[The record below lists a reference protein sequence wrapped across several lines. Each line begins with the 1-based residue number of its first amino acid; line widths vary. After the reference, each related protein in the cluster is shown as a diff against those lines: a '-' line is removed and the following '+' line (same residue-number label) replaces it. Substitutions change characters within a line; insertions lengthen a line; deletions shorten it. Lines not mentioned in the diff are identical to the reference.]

1 MALLKKKQSRDQY
14 HSRKS
19 SLNSSVSSASSSHST
34 VPKSFVEDK
43 TSYSPS
49 SPLLANTHNTSM
61 ASSKSQPVTRNS
73 SRMSSAPNATNNGS
87 NSTIPNTPLYSASG
101 NPPSANSAVKRFSLS
116 LRSFSSNSSLNN
128 NNNTLSKE
136 DLSKPNDLSALS
148 SPLNG
153 ASLPDSKL
161 IFDWDVTD
169 PKSWTW
175 QRVVLWLQVN
185 EFSPKWISFFRRS
198 QISGN
203 DFLKLMA
210 YENFAKIEKYLPA
223 TLNSSYKRFQHVLKR
238 TMEHNVIY
246 QHTSNSRSVSSLDS
260 IYSRKSNK
268 HLRNGSD
275 QLSLNSSTNLPVNK
289 STEKLLG
296 VIENDEEHE
305 NFEQNSLNTHN
316 DISPTVDESNIS
328 STSTIQITTTE
339 NSKKLENSIKV
350 PKLNIPVPPNDS
362 KLRKKSDNQ
371 KHESLSALYRRS
383 FISIMGNSNSG
394 NTESVTN
401 KEDVSVSPQNSKN
414 LSVCNKPTP
423 TDSKRNSPAL
433 SPASS
438 GYSFFKKIHKHNPS
452 DLSSATTPIAMK
464 NIIPELIIDEKFLPK
479 EKPLTLDETDLIK
492 PDVYIYCTKD
502 RQGFIPLNVKNV
514 KDSATL
520 KAAIAT
526 HNNINHKNYS
536 IYLIDY
542 EFEIAEHALNDEI
555 MKKIIDAGF
564 PEKYNKFYV
573 RNHLKIQLNR
583 NRSSSSLLSQQSR
596 KMSLKSTVSKTS
608 LGSASDIDEVD
619 NGFKYP
625 KTPSH
630 ILENAQDYISASNTI
645 RPNRSR
651 KSTVSK
657 NTSSHVNEPYSNTQ
671 QTSSN
676 HSSFKVIRP
685 DTSNKIDFNKK
696 RETPFVKLNP
706 TREAPPPPLSPAV
719 STRSGSDNELKKR
732 RRPPPPNMV
741 YNSDNDSDINSVK
754 TKISNQSLS
763 FLTATPNVYN
773 NLDGDSL
780 VHQPPKLTFSRR
792 SSLVSLSKRSSQ
804 TGFNKPDSQQSN
816 TQHGHHTR
824 LSRSNSSIQSSIFTS
839 PPKLLKRESS
849 RRIVSSALAGGDTFD
864 ENDIVF
870 KNVPEF
876 SDSSNDDDTFIKKGY
891 ENSSDDGI
899 ARRIDDAL
907 IGKRKDKVEKINE
920 ASEDSEPQKEVD
932 CLLKEF
938 ELSLKSEK
946 TNQNE
951 ITFDGKIG
959 ESTTE
964 DSDDSGIAWVHSKT
978 KKKSL
983 LEGEI
988 SSEGDHIVKKAEKD
1002 ALSMSNTSDS
1012 DDGIVWSH
1020 PNGTVKKKNRVSSTK
1035 ARPKLNIN
1043 TENVF
1048 TDSFN
1053 DLDLQNIIHEED
1065 NDEFKTAN
1073 EEQDVR
1079 KDKKRLS
1086 LLSKD
1091 DKVGFSFDSES
1102 MLGSLIHESPS
1113 TQEPLHPRNTSLIAR
1128 KMTLRPSAD
1137 IVYKNLEV
1145 FFPGR
1150 DLDKPIFEGDT
1161 SIVSPKSS
1169 TSSRF
1174 NRSGDRH
1181 NSIIE
1186 ASTIQHSSE
1195 KDDYTF
1201 SSSGGS
1207 INKNMSNT
1215 PNTSINSHS
1224 SNKPMR
1230 KKTLR
1235 ILANEALAIT
1245 KKKESENNKLPNTNI
1260 AALNQNSTTTESV
1273 LPLLKRQNTTKLWGK
1288 KVIEITEKEKVVEI
1302 NKNKNSKGQ
1311 YREFAWIRGEV
1322 IGRGSFGCVY
1332 LGMNLTTGEMIAVKQ
1347 VESSTESQIEALRS
1361 EMDTLKNLDH
1371 LNIVQYLGFE
1381 AKNNVYSL
1389 FLEYVAG
1396 GSVGSLIRMFGKFD
1410 DELIRFLNQQVLQG
1424 LSYLHNQGILHRD
1437 MKADNLL
1444 LDLDG
1449 VCKISDFGISKKST
1463 DIYSNSEMTMT
1474 GTIFWMAPEMVDTKQ
1489 GYSAKVDVW
1498 SLGCIVLE
1506 MFAGKRP
1513 WSNLEVVAAMFKIGK
1528 YKSAPPIPKDTLPLI
1543 SSEGIE
1549 FLNLCFRVD
1558 PEKRPTV
1565 DYLLNNKIF
1574 ASNPNFTFMDHALA
1588 KFTNDNHKTMSLP
1601 AEKN

>member
-19 SLNSSVSSASSSHST
+19 SLNSTISSASSSHSI
-34 VPKSFVEDK
+34 VPKCLNDEK
-43 TSYSPS
+43 GNH
-49 SPLLANTHNTSM
+49 SPLSPLIGTTQN
-61 ASSKSQPVTRNS
+61 SSKSQPVTRNG
-73 SRMSSAPNATNNGS
+73 SRMSSAPTTATNN
-87 NSTIPNTPLYSASG
+87 NSSIPNTPIFQTSS
-101 NPPSANSAVKRFSLS
+101 NHSHVNSAAKRFSLS

-128 NNNTLSKE
+128 NSVSKE
-136 DLSKPNDLSALS
+136 DLSKPSEVTSIVSPSNSTFLS
-148 SPLNG
+148 
-153 ASLPDSKL
+153 DSKL

-210 YENFAKIEKYLPA
+210 YENFAKIEKYLPPSP
-223 TLNSSYKRFQHVLKR
+223 NCSYNRFQHVLKR

-246 QHTSNSRSVSSLDS
+246 QHKANSRSVSSLDS
-260 IYSRKSNK
+260 IYSRKSSK
-268 HLRNGSD
+268 HLKNGSD
-275 QLSLNSSTNLPVNK
+275 QISLNSSTNLTNK
-289 STEKLLG
+289 SSEKLVD
-296 VIENDEEHE
+296 VIENDEEHDT
-305 NFEQNSLNTHN
+305 FQKSNSVQSDNSQIIN
-316 DISPTVDESNIS
+316 EYDISS
-328 STSTIQITTTE
+328 SSTIQMDTAE
-339 NSKKLENSIKV
+339 APKNYDGPIKV
-350 PKLNIPVPPNDS
+350 PKLNIPVPPSNA

-371 KHESLSALYRRS
+371 KHESFGALYRRS
-383 FISIMGNSNSG
+383 FISIMGN
-394 NTESVTN
+394 NTSTKSDNTITNESPASI
-401 KEDVSVSPQNSKN
+401 ESK
-414 LSVCNKPTP
+414 K
-423 TDSKRNSPAL
+423 NSPVT
-433 SPASS
+433 SPSSS
-438 GYSFFKKIHKHNPS
+438 GYSFFKKIQKHSVN
-452 DLSSATTPIAMK
+452 DINSSTTPIELK
-464 NIIPELIIDEKFLPK
+464 NVEPEVVIEDIYLPK
-479 EKPLTLDETDLIK
+479 KRPITVDDDGNK

-502 RQGFIPLNVKNV
+502 RQSFIPLNVKNV
-514 KDSATL
+514 NDPTTL

-536 IYLIDY
+536 IYLVDY
-542 EFEIAEHALNDEI
+542 EFEIGEQQLTDEV
-555 MKKIIDAGF
+555 MKKIIDANF
-564 PEKYNKFYV
+564 PEKFNKFYV
-573 RNHLKIQLNR
+573 KNHLKIQLNR

-596 KMSLKSTVSKTS
+596 KMSLKSSVSKSSIGSTS
-608 LGSASDIDEVD
+608 DLDDVE
-619 NGFKYP
+619 NGLKYP
-625 KTPSH
+625 KTPGH
-630 ILENAQDYISASNTI
+630 ILETAQDYIDASNTS

-657 NTSSHVNEPYSNTQ
+657 NNLSLVNEKHLDTQ
-671 QTSSN
+671 QSASN

-706 TREAPPPPLSPAV
+706 TREAPPPPLSPGA
-719 STRSGSDNELKKR
+719 SANSGSDNDMKKR
-732 RRPPPPNMV
+732 RRPPPPNMLSNV
-741 YNSDNDSDINSVK
+741 DSNPEMADIK
-754 TKISNQSLS
+754 TKISNQSIS
-763 FLTATPNVYN
+763 FLNSTPGGYN
-773 NLDGDSL
+773 KNDSDHL
-780 VHQPPKLTFSRR
+780 AQQPPKPGFSRK

-804 TGFNKPDSQQSN
+804 HTLNKPDSQQSFSQN
-816 TQHGHHTR
+816 THTTR
-824 LSRSNSSIQSSIFTS
+824 LSRSNSSIQSSIYTS
-839 PPKLLKRESS
+839 PPKLLKRDSS

-864 ENDIVF
+864 ENNIVF

-876 SDSSNDDDTFIKKGY
+876 TDSSDEGYVKKGY
-891 ENSSDDGI
+891 EESSDDDGI
-899 ARRIDDAL
+899 ARKIDHMLNKKHEKASNKVNQHVLNPSKNQNNESVDDDVDSL
-907 IGKRKDKVEKINE
+907 I
-920 ASEDSEPQKEVD
+920 
-932 CLLKEF
+932 KEF
-938 ELSLKSEK
+938 EMSLKSDKNTVPTAEVK
-946 TNQNE
+946 QSE
-951 ITFDGKIG
+951 V
-959 ESTTE
+959 STE
-964 DSDDSGIAWVHSKT
+964 DSDDSGIAWVQSNI

-983 LEGEI
+983 LQDEI
-988 SSEGDHIVKKAEKD
+988 SSEDDHKLQHNPLK
-1002 ALSMSNTSDS
+1002 STSSSNSES
-1012 DDGIVWSH
+1012 DDGIYWS
-1020 PNGTVKKKNRVSSTK
+1020 NNNASNISKKSSL
-1035 ARPKLNIN
+1035 ARAKPKLSVETKSKFEDTFHSLDFN
-1043 TENVF
+1043 NV
-1048 TDSFN
+1048 
-1053 DLDLQNIIHEED
+1053 IHEED
-1065 NDEFKTAN
+1065 DDRLIHN
-1073 EEQDVR
+1073 
-1079 KDKKRLS
+1079 KDDKRLS
-1086 LLSKD
+1086 MLSKD

-1102 MLGSLIHESPS
+1102 MLGSFVHESPFPEEDS
-1113 TQEPLHPRNTSLIAR
+1113 KTNFSSAVTR

-1137 IVYKNLEV
+1137 IVYENLEV

-1161 SIVSPKSS
+1161 STASPKSS

-1181 NSIIE
+1181 KSIIE

-1207 INKNMSNT
+1207 MNKNSSNNT
-1215 PNTSINSHS
+1215 PNNSVNSHS

-1235 ILANEALAIT
+1235 ILANEALAVR
-1245 KKKESENNKLPNTNI
+1245 KRYENETNMLPNSN
-1260 AALNQNSTTTESV
+1260 LNEINQSYGNNAQM
-1273 LPLLKRQNTTKLWGK
+1273 PLLKRQNTTKLWGK

-1302 NKNKNSKGQ
+1302 NKNKNSQGQ
-1311 YREFAWIRGEV
+1311 YKEFAWIRGEI
-1322 IGRGSFGCVY
+1322 IGKGSFGCVY

-1396 GSVGSLIRMFGKFD
+1396 GSVGSLIRMFGRFD
-1410 DELIRFLNQQVLQG
+1410 DELIRFLNHQVLQG

-1543 SSEGIE
+1543 SLEGIN
-1549 FLNLCFRVD
+1549 FLNLCFCID
-1558 PEKRPTV
+1558 PEKRPTA
-1565 DYLLNNKIF
+1565 DYLLKNRIF
-1574 ASNPNFTFMDHALA
+1574 PVNPNFTFMDHALA

-1601 AEKN
+1601 SEKKG

>member
-1 MALLKKKQSRDQY
+1 MAILKKKQSSDQY

-19 SLNSSVSSASSSHST
+19 SLNSTASSASSSHSI
-34 VPKSFVEDK
+34 VPKPLNDEK
-43 TSYSPS
+43 GNH
-49 SPLLANTHNTSM
+49 SPLSPLIGTSQG
-61 ASSKSQPVTRNS
+61 SSKSQPVTRNC
-73 SRMSSAPNATNNGS
+73 SRMSSAPIITTSNN
-87 NSTIPNTPLYSASG
+87 NSIPNTPIFQTSS
-101 NPPSANSAVKRFSLS
+101 NHSHVNSAAKRFSLS

-128 NNNTLSKE
+128 NSVSKE
-136 DLSKPNDLSALS
+136 DLTKPNEVTSTS
-148 SPLNG
+148 SPSNNTLL
-153 ASLPDSKL
+153 SDSKL

-210 YENFAKIEKYLPA
+210 YENFAKIEKYLPPSP
-223 TLNSSYKRFQHVLKR
+223 NSSYNRFQHILKR

-246 QHTSNSRSVSSLDS
+246 QHKSNSRSVSSLDS

-275 QLSLNSSTNLPVNK
+275 QISLNSSSNLITNK
-289 STEKLLG
+289 SSEKLVD
-296 VIENDEEHE
+296 VIENDEEHDTFQKSNSVQSE
-305 NFEQNSLNTHN
+305 NSQIINEF
-316 DISPTVDESNIS
+316 DISS
-328 STSTIQITTTE
+328 SSTIQMDASDTPKNFE
-339 NSKKLENSIKV
+339 GPVKV
-350 PKLNIPVPPNDS
+350 PKLNIPVPPSNA

-371 KHESLSALYRRS
+371 KHESFSALYRRS
-383 FISIMGNSNSG
+383 FISIMGN
-394 NTESVTN
+394 NTSTKTDVTTLNESTTSSSKQN
-401 KEDVSVSPQNSKN
+401 KQPSI
-414 LSVCNKPTP
+414 
-423 TDSKRNSPAL
+423 DSRKNSPVT
-433 SPASS
+433 SPSSS
-438 GYSFFKKIHKHNPS
+438 GYSFFKKIQKHTTS
-452 DLSSATTPIAMK
+452 DV
-464 NIIPELIIDEKFLPK
+464 N
-479 EKPLTLDETDLIK
+479 PLTNPIDPRKVVIEDIYVPKKRSVSPDEDEDNK

-502 RQGFIPLNVKNV
+502 RLSFTPLNVKNV
-514 KDSATL
+514 NDPTTL

-536 IYLIDY
+536 IYLVDF
-542 EFEIAEHALNDEI
+542 EFEIGEQQLTDEV
-555 MKKIIDAGF
+555 MKIIIDAKF
-564 PEKYNKFYV
+564 PEEFNKFYV
-573 RNHLKIQLNR
+573 KNHLKIQLNR

-596 KMSLKSTVSKTS
+596 KMSLKSSISKSSIGSTS
-608 LGSASDIDEVD
+608 DLDDVE
-619 NGFKYP
+619 NGLKYP
-625 KTPSH
+625 KTPGH
-630 ILENAQDYISASNTI
+630 ILETAQDYIDASNTM

-651 KSTVSK
+651 KSTISK
-657 NTSSHVNEPYSNTQ
+657 NNLSQVNERQPDTQ
-671 QTSSN
+671 QSSSN

-706 TREAPPPPLSPAV
+706 TREAPPPPLSPGI
-719 STRSGSDNELKKR
+719 SINSGTDNDMKKR
-732 RRPPPPNMV
+732 RRPPPPNML
-741 YNSDNDSDINSVK
+741 SSEDNNPEMNDIK
-754 TKISNQSLS
+754 TKISNQSIS
-763 FLTATPNVYN
+763 FLNATPGVYTKN
-773 NLDGDSL
+773 DSDHM
-780 VHQPPKLTFSRR
+780 VQQPPKPGFSRK

-804 TGFNKPDSQQSN
+804 HTLNKPDSQQSLNHTTN
-816 TQHGHHTR
+816 TTR
-824 LSRSNSSIQSSIFTS
+824 LSRSNSSIQSSIYTS
-839 PPKLLKRESS
+839 PPKLLKRDSS

-864 ENDIVF
+864 ENNIVF

-876 SDSSNDDDTFIKKGY
+876 SDSSDDGFIKKGY
-891 ENSSDDGI
+891 EESSDDDGI
-899 ARRIDDAL
+899 ARKIDHVLNNQDQVSSKFNQQAL
-907 IGKRKDKVEKINE
+907 DTTKKQNSKTVD
-920 ASEDSEPQKEVD
+920 EDVD
-932 CLLKEF
+932 SLIKEF
-938 ELSLKSEK
+938 EMSLKSDK
-946 TNQNE
+946 NTVSNGDVKYSE
-951 ITFDGKIG
+951 I
-959 ESTTE
+959 STE
-964 DSDDSGIAWVHSKT
+964 DSDDSGIAWVHT
-978 KKKSL
+978 DIKKKSL
-983 LEGEI
+983 LQDEI
-988 SSEGDHIVKKAEKD
+988 SSEDDHKFQDYQLKANI
-1002 ALSMSNTSDS
+1002 SNNSES
-1012 DDGIVWSH
+1012 DDGIFWS
-1020 PNGTVKKKNRVSSTK
+1020 NNNASNASDKLALIK
-1035 ARPKLNIN
+1035 AKPKLNVE
-1043 TENVF
+1043 TKKDFE
-1048 TDSFN
+1048 DSFHS
-1053 DLDLQNIIHEED
+1053 LDFNNVIHEED
-1065 NDEFKTAN
+1065 EDNSTNNKGD
-1073 EEQDVR
+1073 
-1079 KDKKRLS
+1079 KRLS
-1086 LLSKD
+1086 VLSKD
-1091 DKVGFSFDSES
+1091 EKVGFSFDSES
-1102 MLGSLIHESPS
+1102 MLGSFIHESPLPEEDPKNMNS
-1113 TQEPLHPRNTSLIAR
+1113 SAVTR

-1137 IVYKNLEV
+1137 IVYENLEV

-1161 SIVSPKSS
+1161 CTASPKSS

-1181 NSIIE
+1181 KSIIE

-1201 SSSGGS
+1201 SSSSGS
-1207 INKNMSNT
+1207 MNKNSSQNT
-1215 PNTSINSHS
+1215 PNNSVNSQS

-1235 ILANEALAIT
+1235 ILANEALAVR
-1245 KKKESENNKLPNTNI
+1245 KKYESETNKLPNTNLSEI
-1260 AALNQNSTTTESV
+1260 NQSYDNNSSQM
-1273 LPLLKRQNTTKLWGK
+1273 PLLKRQNTTKLWGK

-1302 NKNKNSKGQ
+1302 NKNKNSQGQ
-1311 YREFAWIRGEV
+1311 YKEFAWIRGEV
-1322 IGRGSFGCVY
+1322 IGKGSFGCVY

-1396 GSVGSLIRMFGKFD
+1396 GSVGSLIRMFGRFD
-1410 DELIRFLNQQVLQG
+1410 DELIRFLNHQVLQG

-1449 VCKISDFGISKKST
+1449 VCKISDFGISKRST

-1543 SSEGIE
+1543 SPEGLT
-1549 FLNLCFRVD
+1549 FLNLCFCID
-1558 PEKRPTV
+1558 PEKRPTA
-1565 DYLLNNKIF
+1565 DYLLRNKIF
-1574 ASNPNFTFMDHALA
+1574 PVNPNFTFMDHALA
-1588 KFTNDNHKTMSLP
+1588 KFTNANHKTMSLP
-1601 AEKN
+1601 SEKN